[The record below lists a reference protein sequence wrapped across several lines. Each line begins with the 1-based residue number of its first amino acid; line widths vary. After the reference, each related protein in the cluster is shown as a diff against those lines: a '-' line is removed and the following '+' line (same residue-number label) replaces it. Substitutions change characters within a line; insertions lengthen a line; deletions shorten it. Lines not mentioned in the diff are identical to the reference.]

1 MEERMKLV
9 RLPAIL
15 CVLLFAGCNESAESE
30 YGSPEDSGLIAVRPF
45 PAEGDVCQVIGEN
58 ALTSEYLGDSS
69 TLIGCPKVDSGAI
82 SVRIADGATTVG
94 EVGEWVLLSVP
105 N

>member
-1 MEERMKLV
+1 MKPGTIRGV
-9 RLPAIL
+9 L

-30 YGSPEDSGLIAVRPF
+30 YGSPEDSGLIALRPF

-69 TLIGCPKVDSGAI
+69 TLIGCPKVEAVAI
-82 SVRIADGATTVG
+82 SVRTAEGATKVG